1 VKPRRTFWEL
11 RNIGMVNWF
20 LFGAKDIRVHGRIA
34 LTGPNGAGK
43 SSILDAMQTVLT
55 GKSGRHLQL
64 NSLVQTGTDRSVRR
78 TVRDYCLGTVDDAED
93 GTTHVRDQ
101 AISYLL
107 LGFTRSDINRSVTV
121 GICLAAS
128 KSQPD
133 EEVLAR
139 FIADGVL
146 LGVDDVCRRGSDADG
161 EWTEALPWDEVAAK
175 LRADPSIDLRTESG
189 PEIFVKSLCRALGPE
204 DGVIDPHKFLRNL
217 KNAAAFRPVGNTTDF
232 VRGFILDAQ
241 TLNLGDLRESIAR
254 YKAVQ
259 MRIAD
264 LKQRIGEVEELR
276 TRGIKVRARTRTLV
290 QHRLTLAQGRVHLAA
305 ARWAAARE
313 ERDATASQLADV
325 AASISDIEARLQARW
340 DELERARV
348 LAAGSAT
355 ALAAAELRH
364 RKRMLEERLVL
375 LREKREPL
383 ARLLSDAAASVPLV
397 EPFSGEAARRL
408 AALASAGADGA
419 SSPEALAAGAGL
431 EADLSAALEA
441 AERQVDAARDEISAA
456 DAELASAR
464 ANLAR
469 IESGQRVLGRNTQA
483 LLRVLSGAGIAATPL
498 CDLVTGVDRNWRR
511 TVEAVL
517 GEAREALIVAPDD
530 YEAALKAYRKS
541 GAAGGQVINTTKSEG
556 TRPPRKASL
565 ATVVTAGDRHARA
578 FIDFRL
584 GAIVMVDTE
593 AELRREDS
601 AATADLMLA
610 SGRSVR
616 KLRVPDQMVLGLLS
630 QEGAAEEMEEAIAAI
645 GARLAAA
652 RQLLEQL
659 RAAQRTIARL
669 ASEFGRLDLASVEAT
684 LAEMAMVAPE
694 IGTCDAEIARL
705 ESAGDG
711 GLRQRVGEAEAAW
724 RKAGDERDA
733 ANALK
738 ATLSE
743 RLSSRA
749 EAVRRAQESD
759 TALRADA
766 RVVVDANRE
775 VIGVDEEQFALWW
788 LGEPVPDPPDFNRPM
803 AEWEGEPCGVGAPDG
818 DGLEG
823 KLKRVD
829 FLIDYHHKRV
839 ESERPNFI
847 VRVGSYVNAHGL
859 SRPAFLDDAAG
870 GSAEPDL
877 FGAAL
882 DWIERES
889 SALSSQVLK
898 DYEDKAQAAHDDAV
912 EHFKGDFIGKM
923 RGAFE
928 AIQGRLRE
936 LNRQLAKR
944 DFHGLTYR
952 FEKKEAAAYRDM
964 IALVEAS
971 SSPDFD
977 LVLSG
982 AAAAAG
988 DRVAKAI
995 SRLEEIALNPEA
1007 SIEDLEDPRRYF
1019 EFDIAM
1025 DKDGVERTTMSKRL
1039 GTGSGGQVQVPFY
1052 VAICAALAATYYP
1065 DRHGLDGGLS
1075 IAVFDEAFNRMDSAV
1090 IREVVS
1096 FMGDVGLQPFIA
1108 APDKERATFIQFV
1121 DTVIGLSRTGTSVSV
1136 DVQYVKPHAHAQFE
1150 LENPSLYGFNAF
1162 RAGVAGAQAD
1172 AAE

>member
-1 VKPRRTFWEL
+1 VTEKRTFWEL

-20 LFGAKDIRVHGRIA
+20 LFGAKDIRVRGRIA

-43 SSILDAMQTVLT
+43 SSILDAIQTVLT

-64 NSLVQTGTDRSVRR
+64 NSLVQTGSDRSVRR

-93 GTTHVRDQ
+93 GSTHVRDQ

-107 LGFTRSDINRSVTV
+107 LGFNRSDINRSVTV

-128 KSQPD
+128 ISQPD

-139 FIADGVL
+139 FIVDGAL
-146 LGVDDVCRRGSDADG
+146 LGVDDVCRRGTDADG

-175 LRADPSIDLRTESG
+175 LRSDPAVELRTESG

-232 VRGFILDAQ
+232 VRGFILDAH

-259 MRIAD
+259 IRISD
-264 LKQRIGEVEELR
+264 LKQRIGEVGELR
-276 TRGIKVRARTRTLV
+276 DRGVKIGVRVRTLV

-305 ARWAAARE
+305 SRWASARE

-325 AASISDIEARLQARW
+325 AASIAAIEQRLQERW
-340 DELERARV
+340 EELERARA
-348 LAAGSAT
+348 LAAASAT
-355 ALAAAELRH
+355 ALALEEQRH
-364 RKRMLEERLVL
+364 RKRMLEERLAM
-375 LREKREPL
+375 LRERREPL
-383 ARLLSDAAASVPLV
+383 VGLLTDAAASVPLV
-397 EPFSGEAARRL
+397 EPFSAEAARRL
-408 AALASAGADGA
+408 EVLAAGGADGA
-419 SSPEALAAGAGL
+419 SSPQAVEAVSGL
-431 EADLSAALEA
+431 EAGLAAALDA
-441 AERQVDAARDEISAA
+441 AERQVDAARDTVTALEA
-456 DAELASAR
+456 DLASAR

-469 IESGQRVLGRNTQA
+469 IGSGQRVLGRNTQA
-483 LLRVLSGAGIAATPL
+483 LLRVLSAAGIAATPL
-498 CDLVTGVDRNWRR
+498 CDLVTGVDREWRR

-517 GEAREALIVAPDD
+517 GEAREALIVEPAE
-530 YEAALKAYRKS
+530 YEAALKAYRGS
-541 GAAGGQVINTTKSEG
+541 GTAGGQVINTTKSEG
-556 TRPPRKASL
+556 TRAPRKGSL
-565 ATVVTAGDRHARA
+565 ATVVAAGDRHARA

-584 GAIVMVDTE
+584 GAIAMVQTE

-616 KLRVPDQMVLGLLS
+616 KLRTPDQMLLGLLS
-630 QEGAAEEMEEAIAAI
+630 AEGAAEEMEAAI
-645 GARLAAA
+645 SDLLTRHTAA
-652 RQLLEQL
+652 RHLLDQL
-659 RAAQRTIARL
+659 RSAQRTISRL
-669 ASEFGRLDLASVEAT
+669 ASEFGRLDLASVAAV
-684 LAEMAMVAPE
+684 LAEMAQSAPAIAAAE
-694 IGTCDAEIARL
+694 AEIRRL
-705 ESAGDG
+705 EPAGDG
-711 GLRQRVGEAEAAW
+711 GLRERVAEAEAAW
-724 RKAGDERDA
+724 RKAGGERDS

-743 RLSSRA
+743 RLSGRA
-749 EAVRRAQESD
+749 EAVRRAQEAD

-766 RVVVDANRE
+766 RIVVDANRHI
-775 VIGVDEEQFALWW
+775 IGEEEEQFALWW
-788 LGEPVPDPPDFNRPM
+788 LGEPVPGPPDFSRATP
-803 AEWEGEPCGVGAPDG
+803 WEGEATPGGESDDG
-818 DGLEG
+818 GLDG

-847 VRVGSYVNAHGL
+847 VRVGSYVNTHGL
-859 SRPAFLDDAAG
+859 PRPSFLDDAAG
-870 GSAEPDL
+870 EGVAADL

-882 DWIERES
+882 DWVGREAVS
-889 SALSSQVLK
+889 LSSQVLK
-898 DYEDKAQAAHDDAV
+898 DYEDKAKAAHDDAV

-952 FEKKEAAAYRDM
+952 FEKKDAAAYRDM

-977 LVLSG
+977 LVLG
-982 AAAAAG
+982 GEAAAG

-995 SRLEEIALNPEA
+995 ARLEEIALNPEA

-1025 DKDGVERTTMSKRL
+1025 DKNGVERTTMSKRL
-1039 GTGSGGQVQVPFY
+1039 ATGSGGQVQVPFY

-1065 DRHGLDGGLS
+1065 DRHGLDGGLA

-1090 IREVVS
+1090 IKEVVS

-1136 DVQYVKPHAHAQFE
+1136 DVQYVKPHTHAEFE
-1150 LENPSLYGFNAF
+1150 RENPSLYGFGAF
-1162 RAGVAGAQAD
+1162 RDGAAGPRAD